1 MLGTPKT
8 AKGRRTITLDAGTV
22 AALREHRKRQAA
34 ERLLMGAGWSDNDLV
49 FCHVDGTLLHP
60 ERFTRGFS
68 EAVRRRGL
76 PAIRLHDLRHGWAT
90 LALQAGVHPKVQ
102 ERLGH
107 ANIGITLDTY
117 SHVVAGLHEDAAEQV
132 AALFRAGSNP
142 VAEST

>member
-1 MLGTPKT
+1 MSSAIGELLPLAVAIAISGSTIITTVLMLF
-8 AKGRRTITLDAGTV
+8 GTV

-34 ERLLMGAGWSDNDLV
+34 ERLLMGPGWTDNDLV

-68 EAVRRRGL
+68 EAVRRHGL

-90 LALQAGVHPKVQ
+90 LALQAGIHPKVVQ

-107 ANIGITLDTY
+107 AISGSRSTST
-117 SHVVAGLHEDAAEQV
+117 ATRP
-132 AALFRAGSNP
+132 RA
-142 VAEST
+142 